1 MAVGGAITL
10 IKQRS
15 SASSATVPDLPR
27 VTWFKHM
34 GLIKLYLVNPSF
46 DAVMQASSRCLVSS
60 RTTGFDGSFMKSA
73 LEFRSDW
80 VALLFSAQSW
90 HIPSVSHPSLQS
102 AIPFWFVAAL
112 SPAGLPFVT
121 VSNIQCT
128 WSLRFPFSFKFPVM
142 QLAGIWFVPYIHFI
156 ICLT

>member
-27 VTWFKHM
+27 VTWFKHK

-73 LEFRSDW
+73 LEFRSDR

-102 AIPFWFVAAL
+102 AIPFGL
-112 SPAGLPFVT
+112 SQHYRQLDYLLLQSAIFNVPGA
-121 VSNIQCT
+121 CA
-128 WSLRFPFSFKFPVM
+128 FPVSFN
-142 QLAGIWFVPYIHFI
+142 LPSCSSLESGLSRTSI
-156 ICLT
+156 L